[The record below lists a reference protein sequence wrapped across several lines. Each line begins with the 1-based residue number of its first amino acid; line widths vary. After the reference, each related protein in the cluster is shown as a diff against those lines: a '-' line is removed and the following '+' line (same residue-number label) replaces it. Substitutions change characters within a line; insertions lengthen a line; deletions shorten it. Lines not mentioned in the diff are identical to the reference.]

1 LFGSPSFLDC
11 GQLRLGDEEPE
22 TDSHIFTSTRLWI
35 KHQAHKLHTFL
46 FTLVLLNVT

>member
-22 TDSHIFTSTRLWI
+22 TDSHIFASTRLWI
-35 KHQAHKLHTFL
+35 KHQAHKQHTFVY
-46 FTLVLLNVT
+46 FSVA